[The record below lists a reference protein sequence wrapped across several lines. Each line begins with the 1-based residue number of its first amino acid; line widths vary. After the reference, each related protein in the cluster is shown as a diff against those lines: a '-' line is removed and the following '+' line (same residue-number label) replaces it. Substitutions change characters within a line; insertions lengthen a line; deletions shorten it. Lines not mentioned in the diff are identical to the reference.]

1 MDAKTIGINP
11 KDAQLLESRAFSI
24 EEICRWFRV
33 PPFMVGHAEK
43 STSWGTGIE
52 QQMIG
57 FLTFTLRPWL
67 TRIEQAINKDLIP
80 LAAQQNTYAEFS
92 IEGLLRAD
100 SAARAEYFAKMA
112 NNGVMT
118 RDEIREKENL
128 PRKGGNADVLTVQ
141 SAMIPLDQLGQ
152 SSPSPQR

>member
-1 MDAKTIGINP
+1 
-11 KDAQLLESRAFSI
+11 
-24 EEICRWFRV
+24 
-33 PPFMVGHAEK
+33 
-43 STSWGTGIE
+43 
-52 QQMIG
+52 
-57 FLTFTLRPWL
+57 
-67 TRIEQAINKDLIP
+67 
-80 LAAQQNTYAEFS
+80 
-92 IEGLLRAD
+92 
-100 SAARAEYFAKMA
+100 MA